1 MYEAALALSVVCFVL
16 VTGYFVRSASF
27 SLFHPL
33 TFYAVFH
40 GFIFVFRPIVVWLN
54 DYSYVYRG
62 YQFTPSPSDKLTV
75 ILASN
80 AGFLAFAFFC
90 LLSGNVAM
98 RFKQDDFSHAERD
111 RLKPLLLGVLAICVP
126 ISLYSLGTLWLGAAS
141 GSAYATMTMDAGT
154 GVIINTQTNGYL
166 TEAQLM
172 LASCGALVAWVYRFR
187 LLSIL
192 PLLAF
197 AVFRAGTGGRGPFVA
212 ALVTVGLLYLYE
224 HRRRIPSLRVMGL
237 LIAVVIAFSSVGTD
251 RGAAIRQAIGTDDT
265 SIFKADISNQRWLE
279 GMDFANLEYF
289 EYLVYAIPQRTQTYS
304 YFLDSLQVFTEPVPR
319 VLWAG
324 KPVGAP
330 FNKIFLFNYGR
341 PIGMTRSLPGEGW
354 FAWGWFGVFIWCSL
368 WGYVL
373 GLIYRKFVE
382 GTQSAF
388 KTAAYMIFVPILIV
402 GYRDGTLV
410 TIFRQGLFYL
420 APVGLWYLISRYFG
434 VPSAAAMRA
443 AAVRRL
449 RRSAAGDA
457 GGETSPAPSSSPAPP
472 SERPDAALA
481 VLPAA
486 VQRRRAALASGGA
499 QKP

>member
-1 MYEAALALSVVCFVL
+1 MYETALALSVICFVL
-16 VTGYFVRSASF
+16 VTVYFVRSPSF

-33 TFYAVFH
+33 TFYSAFH
-40 GFIFVFRPIVVWLN
+40 GFIFVFRPIVVWLY
-54 DYSYVYRG
+54 DYNYVYRG
-62 YQFTPSPSDKLTV
+62 YQFSPSPSDKLTV

-90 LLSGNVAM
+90 LFSGNVAM
-98 RFKQDDFSHAERD
+98 RFKQDGFSHAERD
-111 RLKPLLLGVLAICVP
+111 RLKPVLFWVLAICVP
-126 ISLYSLGTLWLGAAS
+126 IGLYSLGNLWTNVSTTGTY
-141 GSAYATMTMDAGT
+141 GEMTMDAATGT
-154 GVIINTQTNGYL
+154 IVNTQANGYL

-197 AVFRAGTGGRGPFVA
+197 AIFRAGTGGRGPFVIG
-212 ALVTVGLLYLYE
+212 LVTVGLLFLYE
-224 HRRRIPSLRVMGL
+224 NRRRMPSLRVLGL
-237 LIAVVIAFSSVGTD
+237 LVAVVIAFNTVGSD
-251 RGAAIRQAIGTDDT
+251 RGTAIRQALGDSST
-265 SIFKADISNQRWLE
+265 STFAGNIADQRWLE

-319 VLWAG
+319 VLWAD

-341 PIGMTRSLPGEGW
+341 PVGMTRSLPGEGW
-354 FAWGWFGVFIWCSL
+354 YAWGWLGVIIWCSL

-388 KTAAYMIFVPILIV
+388 KTAAYMIFVPILII

-420 APVGLWYLISRYFG
+420 APVGLWYLASQYFG

-449 RRSAAGDA
+449 RRSADSDSS
-457 GGETSPAPSSSPAPP
+457 GEPSAASARHDP
-472 SERPDAALA
+472 ALA
-481 VLPAA
+481 ALPAA
-486 VQRRRAALASGGA
+486 VQRRRAALAGGGA

>member
-1 MYEAALALSVVCFVL
+1 MYETALALSVICFVL
-16 VTGYFVRSASF
+16 VTTYFVRSASF

-33 TFYAVFH
+33 TFYAAFH
-40 GFIFVFRPIVVWLN
+40 GFIFVFRPIVVWFN

-62 YQFTPSPSDKLTV
+62 YQFSPSPSDKLTV

-80 AGFLAFAFFC
+80 FGFLAFAFFC

-98 RFKQDDFSHAERD
+98 RFKQDGFSHAERD
-111 RLKPLLLGVLAICVP
+111 RLKPVLFWVLAICVP
-126 ISLYSLGTLWLGAAS
+126 ISIYSLASLWLSTSVGLGYES
-141 GSAYATMTMDAGT
+141 MVMDAGT
-154 GVIINTQTNGYL
+154 GTIINTSTNGYL
-166 TEAQLM
+166 VESQLM
-172 LASCGALVAWVYRFR
+172 LASCGVLVAWIYRFR

-197 AVFRAGTGGRGPFVA
+197 AIFRAGTGGRGPFVIGLIA
-212 ALVTVGLLYLYE
+212 VGLLYLYE
-224 HRRRIPSLRVMGL
+224 HRQRMPSFRVMGL
-237 LIAVVIAFSSVGTD
+237 MIAVVIAFNSVGTD
-251 RGAAIRQAIGTDDT
+251 RGTAIRKAISTDDT
-265 SIFKADISNQRWLE
+265 SIFKGDLSDQRWLE
-279 GMDFANLEYF
+279 GMDFANMEYF

-319 VLWAG
+319 VLWAD

-354 FAWGWFGVFIWCSL
+354 YAWGWFGVIIWCGL
-368 WGYVL
+368 WGYML

-388 KTAAYMIFVPILIV
+388 KTAAYMIFVPILII

-420 APVGLWYLISRYFG
+420 APVGLWYLASQYFG

-449 RRSAAGDA
+449 RRSVDSDA
-457 GGETSPAPSSSPAPP
+457 GGEPSLAPLLVQA
-472 SERPDAALA
+472 RPDAGFAA
-481 VLPAA
+481 LPAA
-486 VQRRRAALASGGA
+486 VQRRRAAL
-499 QKP
+499 QTVPPQET